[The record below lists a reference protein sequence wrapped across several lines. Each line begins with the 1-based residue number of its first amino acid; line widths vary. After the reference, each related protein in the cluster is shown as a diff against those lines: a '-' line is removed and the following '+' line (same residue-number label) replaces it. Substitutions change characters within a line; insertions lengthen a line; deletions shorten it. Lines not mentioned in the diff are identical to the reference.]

1 MTEKVIA
8 VTGATGSQGGALVRE
23 LLGRGFELRGITR
36 HPDSDAAKKL
46 AGLGIEPVQ
55 ADLDNEESL
64 KRALKGAWGVFAVQN
79 TWEAGV
85 EKEEEQG
92 KRLARVAKQVGV
104 QHYVYTSV
112 GSAHKNTGIPH
123 FDNKFRVEQEIKG
136 LGFASHVI
144 FRPVFFM
151 ENLVG
156 PWFLEGDR
164 VAAAMKPDT
173 KLQMVAVSDIG
184 RVEAQGFIRAEE
196 LAGNEIDIAGDELSL
211 HQATTLL
218 GRALGRKLEF
228 VSIPIDAVRKQSNDF
243 ALMFEWF
250 ENVGYSADIPELDR
264 RFGKMKRFADW
275 AATQRP

>member
-8 VTGATGSQGGALVRE
+8 VTGATGSQGGAVVRE

-55 ADLDNEESL
+55 ADLDDEESL
-64 KRALKGAWGVFAVQN
+64 KRALEGAWGVFAVQN

-85 EKEEEQG
+85 QKEEEQG
-92 KRLARVAKQVGV
+92 KRLARIAKQVGV
-104 QHYVYTSV
+104 QHFVYSSV

-123 FDNKFRVEQEIKG
+123 FDNKFRVEQVVKG
-136 LGFASHVI
+136 LGFPSYVI

-151 ENLVG
+151 ENLLG
-156 PWFLEGDR
+156 PWFLQGDR
-164 VAAAMKPDT
+164 ISAGMKPDT
-173 KLQMVAVSDIG
+173 KLQMIAVSDIG
-184 RVEAQGFIRAEE
+184 RVEAQGFIRTEE
-196 LAGNEIDIAGDELSL
+196 LAGQEIDMAGDELSL
-211 HQATTLL
+211 HEATTIL

-228 VSIPIDAVRKQSNDF
+228 VSIPVDAVRQQSEDF
-243 ALMFEWF
+243 ALMLEWF
-250 ENVGYSADIPELDR
+250 ENVGYSADIAELDR

-275 AATQRP
+275 AAAQRT